1 MYKLKQI
8 INEKLEDRKIND
20 NLFIMNGVVYLTI
33 DNTTYKHEF
42 ENWYQYTD
50 KWVNLQGGVPR
61 YEVEENL
68 DNKIFEEITNGNI

>member
-33 DNTTYKHEF
+33 DNIKYKHEF

-50 KWVNLQGGVPR
+50 RWVNLQGGVPR

-68 DNKIFEEITNGNI
+68 DSRLFDVGEDIR